1 MKTAAGVPRSGLF
14 FRPSFLMNQPSN
26 NRWLHR
32 YAVLTAL
39 ATLALI
45 GIGGLVTSHEAGMS
59 VPDWPNSYGYNMFL
73 FPPSKWIGGIL
84 YEHTHRLWA
93 SMVGLLIVAL
103 TRWLGGR
110 PIRKPLAIVGLI
122 EVLAGIAVF
131 VIWPSEKATGGFLT
145 GIGGLVLLAA
155 LIWIRG
161 EAAPRPLPQLGWA
174 VFFIVQLQGLLGG
187 LRVVLFKDQIG
198 IFHATLAQIFFVLL
212 CVIALMT
219 SKWWNRMVTQHTTR
233 DTLVPSASGL
243 QKLILATTALILFQL
258 ILGATMRHQHAGLSI
273 RDFPLA
279 YGKLWP
285 ATDPAS
291 VARYNEHRME
301 MIDINPITAFQIQ
314 LQMVHRIVALLILGA
329 VAFCAWSAWR
339 KHFGAVAK
347 LSAFW
352 LGLIFCQA
360 GLGAATVLSGKAAD
374 VATAHV
380 LVGALSL
387 ATGAALSIIALR
399 FPALGLAST
408 ESKALRAANM
418 NGVMDVGSAG
428 EMPAAR

>member
-1 MKTAAGVPRSGLF
+1 
-14 FRPSFLMNQPSN
+14 MNQSTDN

-32 YAVLTAL
+32 FAVLTAL

-73 FPPSKWIGGIL
+73 FPPSKWVGGIL

-103 TRWLGGR
+103 TRWLGGSAS
-110 PIRKPLAIVGLI
+110 RKPLAIVGLI
-122 EVLAGIAVF
+122 EVMAGIVVF
-131 VIWPSEKATGGFLT
+131 VLWPSQKATGGFLT
-145 GIGGLVLLAA
+145 GIGGVVLLAA
-155 LIWIRG
+155 LVWVRG

-198 IFHATLAQIFFVLL
+198 IFHATLAQIFFVLTCL
-212 CVIALMT
+212 IVLMT
-219 SKWWNRMVTQHTTR
+219 SKWWINTENIEHRTSNIQRPMT
-233 DTLVPSASGL
+233 PAGGL
-243 QKLILATTALILFQL
+243 RGLFVATTFRILFQL
-258 ILGATMRHQHAGLSI
+258 ILGATMRHQHAGLAI

-285 ATDPAS
+285 ATDAAS
-291 VARYNEHRME
+291 VMRYNEHRVE
-301 MIDINPITAFQIQ
+301 ITNFNPITAFQIQ
-314 LQMVHRIVALLILGA
+314 LQMVHRIVAVLILGA
-329 VAFCAWSAWR
+329 VGFCAWSAWR
-339 KHFGAVAK
+339 KRSGPVAK

-352 LGLIFCQA
+352 FGLILCQA
-360 GLGAATVLSGKAAD
+360 GLGAATVLSDKAAD

-380 LVGALSL
+380 LIGALSL

-399 FPALGLAST
+399 FPQLAADVLSA
-408 ESKALRAANM
+408 ESILKGASPVNLNDVI
-418 NGVMDVGSAG
+418 GVSSAG
-428 EMPAAR
+428 KMPAAR